1 MKDTAM
7 PAQDDTSETRAAQPL
22 AASLSA
28 LYTTHRAAL
37 VRMVLA
43 MIGDADMAED
53 VCQDAFVAVLSGERG
68 PAHGDDPVRHLYHTA
83 RCLGEQALRGRHE
96 ARLAPLSACPF
107 ANDPAERW
115 TNPPFQAALLDDLP
129 ACWRIALMLQTL
141 GFSRIETAF
150 VLRCTANDVR
160 VYVYSARRMLR
171 TRAPVA
177 TPRGRPPLSGP
188 AR

>member
-1 MKDTAM
+1 
-7 PAQDDTSETRAAQPL
+7 
-22 AASLSA
+22 
-28 LYTTHRAAL
+28 
-37 VRMVLA
+37 
-43 MIGDADMAED
+43 
-53 VCQDAFVAVLSGERG
+53 
-68 PAHGDDPVRHLYHTA
+68 
-83 RCLGEQALRGRHE
+83 
-96 ARLAPLSACPF
+96 
-107 ANDPAERW
+107 
-115 TNPPFQAALLDDLP
+115 
-129 ACWRIALMLQTL
+129 MLQTL